1 MKIQYIFVLA
11 VCFFSFTGS
20 GFAQSIQDIK
30 KEKEKSEKEIAYL
43 NKLLNEARNNKNVSL
58 TRLNIIQKKIIQSKK
73 IISSLEKEV
82 LFFEGQMKENEI
94 RLTELTR
101 TRESML
107 DLYSKLIY
115 NLWKKKDN
123 TNKLM
128 FIFSS
133 SDFNQA
139 YYRYKYFEQIQS
151 YSKRQLVQIS
161 RLNDSLYV
169 RNMQLKEYVNQKN
182 AALKEIDLKNAD
194 LLVQQKNERQFVREL
209 QSKEK
214 NIIRKLQ
221 NEQKNRNR
229 LAKELNKLIASQ
241 TKKSGSST
249 SAYKMT
255 PEEKLVSE
263 DFAKNKGKLPWPVN
277 QGVISEK
284 FGVNVHPVYKRVEML
299 NNGIN
304 ISTLKNAE
312 IRTVFN
318 GVISEILFM
327 PGFNNVIIIQ
337 HGNYFTVYSNLAD
350 IVVKKGQKVSTKQII
365 GKIAYDNENGSVLN
379 FQVWKNMDKLDPESW
394 LAH

>member
-20 GFAQSIQDIK
+20 GLAQSIQDIK

-123 TNKLM
+123 TTKLM

-151 YSKRQLVQIS
+151 YSKRQLIQIS

-194 LLVQQKNERQFVREL
+194 LLVQQKNESQFVREL

>member
-123 TNKLM
+123 TTKLM

-194 LLVQQKNERQFVREL
+194 LLVQQKNESQFVREL

-255 PEEKLVSE
+255 PEEKLLSE

-284 FGVNVHPVYKRVEML
+284 FGVNLHPVYKRVEML

>member
-20 GFAQSIQDIK
+20 GLAQSIQDIK

-123 TNKLM
+123 TTKLM

-194 LLVQQKNERQFVREL
+194 LLVQQKNESQFVREL

-255 PEEKLVSE
+255 PEEKLLSE

-379 FQVWKNMDKLDPESW
+379 FQIWKNMDKLDPESW

>member
-123 TNKLM
+123 TTKLM

-151 YSKRQLVQIS
+151 YSKRQLIQIS

-194 LLVQQKNERQFVREL
+194 LLVQQKNESQFVQEL

>member
-1 MKIQYIFVLA
+1 MKIQYIFILA
-11 VCFFSFTGS
+11 VCFFSLTGS
-20 GFAQSIQDIK
+20 GFAQSIKDIK

-94 RLTELTR
+94 RLTELIR

-151 YSKRQLVQIS
+151 YSKRQLVQIA

-169 RNMQLKEYVNQKN
+169 RNRQLKEYVNQKN

-194 LLVQQKNERQFVREL
+194 LLVQQKNERKFVQEL

-249 SAYKMT
+249 STYKMT

-312 IRTVFN
+312 IRAVFN

>member
-1 MKIQYIFVLA
+1 MKIQYIFILA

-123 TNKLM
+123 TTKLM

-194 LLVQQKNERQFVREL
+194 LLVQQKNERQFVQEL

-229 LAKELNKLIASQ
+229 LSKELNKLIASQ

-350 IVVKKGQKVSTKQII
+350 IVVKKGQKVSTKQMI

>member
-58 TRLNIIQKKIIQSKK
+58 TRLNIIQKKIIQSKE

-123 TNKLM
+123 TTKLM

-284 FGVNVHPVYKRVEML
+284 FGVNVHPIYKRVEML

>member
-123 TNKLM
+123 TTKLM

-151 YSKRQLVQIS
+151 YSKRQLIQIS

-194 LLVQQKNERQFVREL
+194 LLVQQKNERQFVQEL

>member
-1 MKIQYIFVLA
+1 MKIQYIFILA

-123 TNKLM
+123 TTKLM

-194 LLVQQKNERQFVREL
+194 LLVQQKNERQFVQEL

-350 IVVKKGQKVSTKQII
+350 IVVKKGQKVSTKQMI